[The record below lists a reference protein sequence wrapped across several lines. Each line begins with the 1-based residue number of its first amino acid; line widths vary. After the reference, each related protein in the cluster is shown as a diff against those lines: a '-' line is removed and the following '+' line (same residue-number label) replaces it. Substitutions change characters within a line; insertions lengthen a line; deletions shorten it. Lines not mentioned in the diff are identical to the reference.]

1 MNGVIGLGSISSFV
15 LYSRK
20 FSGPINEVANIIN
33 ELFSALAAA
42 ERVFGLL
49 DQTEEKQ
56 DAENARILTDVEG
69 NVAFDRVSFGYE
81 PGTTIIHDLSMTAD
95 AGKLIAIVGPTGAG
109 KTTMINLLMR
119 FYDVDTGKVTVD
131 GLDVREATRRSLR
144 SAYAMVLQDTWVFR
158 GTIFDNIAYGKEN
171 ATMEEVVAAAKA
183 AHIHPF
189 IMRLPEG
196 YQTVISEDG
205 GNISKGQKQ
214 LLTIARAMLYN
225 SHMLILDE
233 ATSNVDTSTER
244 EIQRAMRKLM
254 KGKTCFVIAH
264 RLSTIRNADNILVVN
279 QGDVVEQGT
288 HESLMQ
294 AKGFYYRLYRAQ
306 FE

>member
-1 MNGVIGLGSISSFV
+1 M
-15 LYSRK
+15 
-20 FSGPINEVANIIN
+20 
-33 ELFSALAAA
+33 
-42 ERVFGLL
+42 
-49 DQTEEKQ
+49 
-56 DAENARILTDVEG
+56 
-69 NVAFDRVSFGYE
+69 
-81 PGTTIIHDLSMTAD
+81 
-95 AGKLIAIVGPTGAG
+95 
-109 KTTMINLLMR
+109 
-119 FYDVDTGKVTVD
+119 
-131 GLDVREATRRSLR
+131 
-144 SAYAMVLQDTWVFR
+144 
-158 GTIFDNIAYGKEN
+158 
-171 ATMEEVVAAAKA
+171 
-183 AHIHPF
+183 
-189 IMRLPEG
+189 
-196 YQTVISEDG
+196 ISEDG